1 MAKQTRSAVFAIK
14 AETTEGTYVAPGA
27 ATDFTVLRQGF
38 NFESNVETT
47 VSDEL
52 VNDIGAS
59 EGLVTRE
66 SPKASIPKYF
76 KHSGTEGSAPD
87 YSLLIKSAMGSQAT
101 AGTEYDTVSSSTAGT
116 SSAAATLIVDTG
128 EGASFSVGQAVLVK
142 DGTNGYAIR
151 NVKSISSD
159 TLTLNYNLAGAPA
172 SGVNTGKCTHFTPA
186 ATGHPTFT
194 AHLYQAG
201 SSSAFHQ
208 AISGCRTTGMS
219 IEFPANDLATIAF
232 DIEGLSFYM
241 NPMTVTASN
250 KYIDF
255 NIDGAGTDFSAIL
268 TAKTYKTPADVAREV
283 ASKMTAACGS
293 TISCSYSSSTG
304 KFTISKASGTLQ
316 ILWLTGTNTAN
327 TAATLLG
334 FTVADNTLA
343 ITYTSNTAQTY
354 SPAYTPTFDDNGP
367 NVVRYNELLIG
378 NFARNDLR
386 KASKVSLSISTPKTD
401 VKDVT
406 SETGVS
412 ESVVLSREVTMSAT
426 LIFQDHEITE
436 LDALLQN
443 STTSLMFNHGPK
455 SNGNW
460 VAGKCV
466 NVYMPNAKITG
477 NKISDSDG
485 LVVVEI
491 EAKGFVSTSQKDIHL
506 NFV

>member
-14 AETTEGTYVAPGA
+14 VESTEGTYAAPGA

-59 EGLVTRE
+59 QGLVTRE

-76 KHSGTEGSAPD
+76 KHSGTEGTAPD

-116 SSAAATLIVDTG
+116 ASAAATLIMDTG

-151 NVKSISSD
+151 NVKSISAD

-201 SSSAFHQ
+201 SSSSFHQ
-208 AISGCRTTGMS
+208 AIAGCRTTGMS

-232 DIEGLSFYM
+232 DFEGISFYM
-241 NPMTVTASN
+241 NPITITSAT

-255 NIDGAGTDFSAIL
+255 NIDGGGTDFTATL
-268 TAKTYKTPADVAREV
+268 TVKTYKTPADLAREI
-283 ASKMTAACGS
+283 ASKMTAAAS
-293 TISCSYSSSTG
+293 ATITCTYSSSTG
-304 KFTISKASGTLQ
+304 KFTIAKASGFLQ
-316 ILWLTGTNTAN
+316 LLWLTGTNTAN
-327 TAATLLG
+327 SAAAPLG
-334 FTVADNTLA
+334 YTVADNTAALSYA
-343 ITYTSNTAQTY
+343 SNTAQTY
-354 SPAYTPTFDDNGP
+354 SPGYTPTFDDNGP

-378 NFARNDLR
+378 GFARNDLR
-386 KASKVSLSISTPKTD
+386 KASNVSLTVSTPKTD
-401 VKDVT
+401 VKDIT
-406 SETGVS
+406 SESGVS
-412 ESVVLSREVTMSAT
+412 ESVILSREVTMTAT
-426 LIFQDHEITE
+426 LIFQEHEITE
-436 LDALLQN
+436 LDDLLQN
-443 STTSLMFNHGPK
+443 ATTSLMFNHGPK
-455 SNGNW
+455 SGGNW

-466 NVYMPNAKITG
+466 NVFMPNAKITG

-485 LVVVEI
+485 LVVVEV
-491 EAKGFVSTSQKDIHL
+491 EAKGFVSTSQKDLHI